1 MPTARIVLPREVK
14 KGEVFEIKTLIT
26 HDMETGHRRDG
37 AGNQVPRNIIN
48 RFTATYD
55 GEEIFSAELFPGV
68 AANPFIA
75 FSTIATVSG
84 DIIFAWTDDPG
95 ATHTETVKIKVV

>member
-1 MPTARIVLPREVK
+1 
-14 KGEVFEIKTLIT
+14 
-26 HDMETGHRRDG
+26 METGHRRDG

>member
-14 KGEVFEIKTLIT
+14 KGEIFEVKTLIT

-37 AGNQVPRNIIN
+37 AGNTIPRNIIN

-55 GEEIFSAELFPGV
+55 GEVIFSADLFPGV
-68 AANPFIA
+68 AANPFLA
-75 FSTIATVSG
+75 FSTIATQSG
-84 DIIFAWTDDPG
+84 DITFTWTDDPG
-95 ATHTETVKIKVV
+95 SSHTETVKIKVV